1 MTDKQKKKADETNLT
16 KGSNGELESAAC
28 SHHLSSEEC
37 AALENLIMKR
47 KWSKAFAFM
56 INVHTTKE
64 VKKRR
69 HLRAANGRRRSS
81 RFFVKSCSTEKNIL
95 SLALVLKAPAEVI
108 ESILQIEP
116 QLSLLA
122 NSHGLLPLHIACACG
137 LEYAI
142 VRMLLKHDHG
152 RTAYKVDKH
161 RRTPIHHLAHYV
173 CNPQDI
179 QKGLVFGEYVFDD
192 LTPAFLELDGDLSKT
207 NSGSGA
213 SKSFWDKLKSTKES
227 TCTKDK
233 QDAEDQ
239 SAMSITQDQFADQLK
254 NFKHLANVGPLAL
267 FCRDE
272 TKRTPT
278 DVLHDCKADFGS
290 DDQRPRWERADIAC
304 VVIRE
309 ELTRYHIREKKKEE
323 ELGQQRFG
331 IIEKPTDCPTM
342 EGSSVSGSVSLAG
355 LSHLE
360 VESISLGQMDL
371 SVTSYR
377 GGDL

>member
-1 MTDKQKKKADETNLT
+1 MIDKQKKKADETILMRS
-16 KGSNGELESAAC
+16 GEELEAAA
-28 SHHLSSEEC
+28 SHHHLSSEEC
-37 AALENLIMKR
+37 EALENLIMKR
-47 KWSKAFAFM
+47 KWSKASIFM
-56 INVHTTKE
+56 INANTTKE

-69 HLRAANGRRRSS
+69 HQRAANGRRSS
-81 RFFVKSCSTEKNIL
+81 RIFGTSCSTEKNIL
-95 SLALVLKAPAEVI
+95 SLALLLKAPVEII

-137 LEYAI
+137 LEYVI

-152 RTAYKVDKH
+152 RTAYKVDKY

-173 CNPQDI
+173 CRPQDI
-179 QKGLVFGEYVFDD
+179 EKGLVFGEYVFDD
-192 LTPAFLELDGDLSKT
+192 LTPAFLELDGDLSRT
-207 NSGSGA
+207 TSSGSGA
-213 SKSFWDKLKSTKES
+213 PKSFWNKLKSTKES
-227 TCTKDK
+227 ASTE
-233 QDAEDQ
+233 QDTEEQ
-239 SAMSITQDQFADQLK
+239 RTMSITQDQFADQLK
-254 NFKHLANVGPLAL
+254 NFQQLAYVGPLAL

-272 TKRTPT
+272 TKRSPT
-278 DVLHDCKADFGS
+278 DILHDCKADFEPE
-290 DDQRPRWERADIAC
+290 DQPPRWERADIAC

-309 ELTRYHIREKKKEE
+309 ELTRYHIRERKKEE